1 MGRKKMHKREWGGV
15 LMTDNI
21 NCTILL
27 WVQSFSKNHNGLT
40 VGTELHPSMHLYSS
54 TSSTGKMSLGPDW
67 ES

>member
-1 MGRKKMHKREWGGV
+1 
-15 LMTDNI
+15 MTDNI

-54 TSSTGKMSLGPDW
+54 TSSTGKMSLGHDW